1 MSVYEEAVRQWIDE
15 PGQRGR
21 FKDTGQE
28 ELDRVI
34 REYARRLEEI
44 FHQEVSRQL
53 EPSGKA
59 QEFERMLLYDTQ
71 YMNKYLNQ
79 AIPGFPA
86 FRREIFEKAKKIILG
101 E

>member
-1 MSVYEEAVRQWIDE
+1 MSIYEQAVRGWIDE
-15 PGQRGR
+15 PGQKGR

-28 ELDRVI
+28 ELDRII

-44 FHQEVSRQL
+44 FHEEVSRQL
-53 EPSGKA
+53 APSGKD

-79 AIPGFPA
+79 TIPAFPA
-86 FRREIFEKAKKIILG
+86 FRTEVFERAKKIILG